1 MAFGEKS
8 IVAIIS
14 GVNAITWK
22 LNVVKDVEI
31 KDEEL
36 KMN

>member
-14 GVNAITWK
+14 GVNVITWK